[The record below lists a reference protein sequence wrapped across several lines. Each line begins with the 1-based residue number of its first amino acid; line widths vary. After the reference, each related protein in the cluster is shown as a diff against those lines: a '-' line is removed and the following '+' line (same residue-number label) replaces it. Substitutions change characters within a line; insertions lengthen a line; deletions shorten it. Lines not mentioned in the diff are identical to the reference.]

1 MNMKKNWYKYLAI
14 ILLLYA
20 IVGGLTV
27 ELPVLMEGTDN
38 IKESMRNVFYH
49 VGMWFAM
56 MAILFVSV
64 KNSIQF
70 LSNGKIEHDHKAE
83 EAVKVGLFFGLLGI
97 LTGMFWAKFTWGAGT
112 PLWSAQGWWAN
123 DPNLNG
129 AVVSI
134 LIYFA
139 YMILRSAIEDEDK
152 RARTAAVYNI
162 FAFAM
167 LVVFIGVL
175 PKISETG
182 IHPGKQD
189 SNIAF
194 GGGGMSNQMRMVFWP
209 ALIGWMM
216 LGIWITNLKNRIRK
230 LEEFI
235 HDEEEI

>member
-1 MNMKKNWYKYLAI
+1 MKNNWYKFLAI

-20 IVGGLTV
+20 IIGGLTV
-27 ELPVLMEGTDN
+27 ELPSLMEGTDN
-38 IKESMRNVFYH
+38 IKESMRNIFYH

-56 MAILFVSV
+56 LAILFVSV
-64 KNSIQF
+64 RNSLMY
-70 LSNGKIEHDHKAE
+70 LSKGEIEYDQKAE
-83 EAVKVGLFFGLLGI
+83 EAVKVGLFFGVLGI
-97 LTGMFWAKFTWGAGT
+97 VTGMFWAKFTWGAGT
-112 PLWSAQGWWAN
+112 PLLSAQGWWAN

-129 AVVSI
+129 ALVSM

-162 FAFAM
+162 FAFVM

-175 PKISETG
+175 PKISDTG

-194 GGGGMSNQMRMVFWP
+194 GGGGMSNQMRMIFWP

-216 LGIWITNLKNRIRK
+216 LGVWITNLKNRIRT
-230 LEEFI
+230 LEEAVN
-235 HDEEEI
+235 EEED